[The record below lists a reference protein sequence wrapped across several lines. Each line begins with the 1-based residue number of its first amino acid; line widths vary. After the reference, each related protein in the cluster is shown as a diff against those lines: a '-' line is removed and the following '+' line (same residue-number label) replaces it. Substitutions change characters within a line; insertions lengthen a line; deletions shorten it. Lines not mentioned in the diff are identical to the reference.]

1 MGITETRDELIA
13 LLQAG
18 EVTINFQ
25 KMDETEREF
34 VATLKEGVMPA
45 LTSAQDSYAEKKK
58 SSDQIVVW
66 VPASLGWRTV
76 KLDRINSISA

>member
-1 MGITETRDELIA
+1 MGITETREELIA

-45 LTSAQDSYAEKKK
+45 LTSAQDSNAEKKK
-58 SSDQIVVW
+58 NIDQIVVW
-66 VPASLGWRTV
+66 VPAALGWRTV

>member
-1 MGITETRDELIA
+1 MGINETRDELIA

-34 VATLKEGVMPA
+34 VATLKEGDVPA
-45 LTSAQDSYAEKKK
+45 LTEANDSNADKKK
-58 SSDQIVVW
+58 RDDQIVVW
-66 VPASLGWRTV
+66 VPALLGWRTV
-76 KLDRINSISA
+76 KLDRINSITA